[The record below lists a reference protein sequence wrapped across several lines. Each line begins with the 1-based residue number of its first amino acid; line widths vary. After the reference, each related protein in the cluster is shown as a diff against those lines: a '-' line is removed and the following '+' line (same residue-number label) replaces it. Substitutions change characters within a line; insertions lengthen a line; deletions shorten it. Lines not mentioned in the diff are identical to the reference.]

1 MELKMSDFVLLEH
14 RNGVAIVTLNRPE
27 VLNAWHAPMRQKL
40 VATLN
45 SLNANRDVRA
55 IVITGAGRRAFCAG
69 QDLNEAKSF
78 DENSGSEWIRE
89 WDLLYSTI
97 RSITKPLI
105 AALNGVAAGSAFQVA
120 LLCDFR
126 IGHPGVRMGQPEIN
140 SGIASVTG
148 PWIMREILGIART
161 TDLTLTGRLMD
172 ASECL
177 SIGILNK
184 IVAENLVLDN
194 ALLLAEELAQKPP
207 IAMRLDKQWLRE
219 LTEPT
224 FRLSIEAA
232 IRIHREAFASG
243 ESSKMMERFLNIKL
257 AEKND

>member
-1 MELKMSDFVLLEH
+1 MGNFVLLNH
-14 RNGVAIVTLNRPE
+14 INRVAIVTLNRPE
-27 VLNAWHAPMRQKL
+27 VLNAWHAPMRQEL

-45 SLNANRDVRA
+45 FLNANSDVRA
-55 IVITGAGRRAFCAG
+55 IVITGAGTRAFCAG

-78 DENSGSEWIRE
+78 DANSGSEWIRE
-89 WDLLYSTI
+89 WELLYSTI

-126 IGHPGVRMGQPEIN
+126 IGHPDIRMGQPEIN

-148 PWIMREILGIART
+148 PWLMREILGIART

-184 IVAENLVLDN
+184 IVPEDQVLES
-194 ALLLAEELAQKPP
+194 AVLLAQELAEKPP

-219 LTEPT
+219 MTEQT

-232 IRIHREAFASG
+232 IKIHREAFSSG
-243 ESSKMMERFLNIKL
+243 EPSQMMNRFFNVRLENN
-257 AEKND
+257 ND